1 VRRSDSDRA
10 PPRWRRSAVASV
22 APILPSRDLAETT
35 AFYEQLGFER
45 ATFFPGEYLIVNRG
59 EVWLHFFPA
68 PDVDPWSSIAG
79 CYVYVADAD
88 ALYSEYAARGLPGE
102 GIPRLQGPPEDSD
115 YGMREFAV
123 VDPDGNLLRIGSRL
137 AGSGAGESSPGES
150 G

>member
-1 VRRSDSDRA
+1 MGPRSGWGRA
-10 PPRWRRSAVASV
+10 PRRWGRSAVASA

-45 ATFFPGEYLIVNRG
+45 ARFFPGEYLIVNRAD
-59 EVWLHFFPA
+59 VWLHFFPA
-68 PDVDPWSSIAG
+68 PEVDPWSSIAG
-79 CYVYVADAD
+79 CYLYVEDAD
-88 ALYSEYAARGLPGE
+88 ALYSEFSAVGLPGE
-102 GIPRLQGPPEDSD
+102 GIPRLHGPPVDRD

-137 AGSGAGESSPGES
+137 PESSAADS